1 MNARS
6 AWFFF
11 DDAFIFK
18 LGRVPIPLHLE
29 CFGVQLVGRYG
40 LRGRTAELL
49 GRNSREIGISMDQDK
64 KHFRSRANCLLSSR
78 IKSRDESRSFRSKD
92 NVARQSRPV
101 FLVDACAW
109 AAQGALERGDGFP
122 AAALLSQSECFFCG

>member
-64 KHFRSRANCLLSSR
+64 KHFRIPGKLSAEQPDKVEGRVSIIQIQR
-78 IKSRDESRSFRSKD
+78 TT
-92 NVARQSRPV
+92 
-101 FLVDACAW
+101 
-109 AAQGALERGDGFP
+109 
-122 AAALLSQSECFFCG
+122 